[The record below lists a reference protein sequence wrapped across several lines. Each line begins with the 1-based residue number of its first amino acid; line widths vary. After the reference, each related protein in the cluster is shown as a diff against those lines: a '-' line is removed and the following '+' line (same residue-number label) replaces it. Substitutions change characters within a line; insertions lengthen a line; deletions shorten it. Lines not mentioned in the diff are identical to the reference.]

1 MYNYFNCNV
10 AFLVDFSAIVKVEIV
25 AKPSSQKSKQTKKP
39 NLTSTKKRKRKR
51 KKEKRREEKRSFEKL
66 MMDSLNLHQLCT
78 A

>member
-51 KKEKRREEKRSFEKL
+51 KKEKRREEKRREVLK
-66 MMDSLNLHQLCT
+66 SL
-78 A
+78 